1 MINYTIIIP
10 HYNSPELLMRC
21 LRSIPV
27 REDVQVIVVDDCSPG
42 FNDYKDQY
50 GELSRPYVEVYST
63 PRGGSAGR
71 ARNVGLRHAKG
82 KWLTFADA
90 DDFFDEKLEEMMDR
104 YVDNDADIIY
114 FNRRSVYS
122 DDISKPA
129 NRQNHYDAYF
139 KKYAEDGN
147 EDLFRF
153 AYDSPVSKFI
163 KASFV
168 LDNNI
173 QYDEI
178 RYGNDC
184 YFSTAT
190 GCTAKKIL
198 PVNYPLYVVT
208 VRVGSLTSAFGKK
221 PNELVT
227 RAWAA
232 IHCQSEIYKHGYKYE
247 NQFSSMLAT
256 MVIHKDYRNCL
267 RLLHLLPAYDISK
280 KAAFKGMIRNAKRS
294 VFVILLLLGIQI
306 TSELLHVK
314 YQEPTVI

>member
-10 HYNSPELLMRC
+10 HYNCPELLMR
-21 LRSIPV
+21 LLASIPI

-42 FNDYKDQY
+42 FDGYKDQY
-50 GELSRPYVEVYST
+50 EELSRPYLEVYRT

-71 ARNVGLRHAKG
+71 ARNIGLKYAKG

-90 DDFFDEKLEEMMDR
+90 DDFFDYKLEEMMDK
-104 YVDNDADIIY
+104 YVDNGADILY

-129 NRQNHYDAYF
+129 NRQDHYDGYF
-139 KKYAEDGN
+139 KKYAEEGN

-153 AYDSPVSKFI
+153 TYDSPVGKFI
-163 KASFV
+163 KTAIV
-168 LDNNI
+168 MNNNI
-173 QYDEI
+173 RFDEI

-190 GCTAKKIL
+190 GCMAKKIL

-208 VRVGSLTSAFGKK
+208 VRTSSLTASFNKK

-247 NQFSSMLAT
+247 RNYQTMLAS
-256 MVIHKDYRNCL
+256 MVIDKEYRNCL
-267 RLLHLLPAYDISK
+267 RLLHLLPNYSISK
-280 KAAFKGMIRNAKRS
+280 IAAFKGMILNAKRHIL
-294 VFVILLLLGIQI
+294 VIMILFVIQI
-306 TSELLHVK
+306 FSELLHVN
-314 YQEPTVI
+314 YQRPTVI